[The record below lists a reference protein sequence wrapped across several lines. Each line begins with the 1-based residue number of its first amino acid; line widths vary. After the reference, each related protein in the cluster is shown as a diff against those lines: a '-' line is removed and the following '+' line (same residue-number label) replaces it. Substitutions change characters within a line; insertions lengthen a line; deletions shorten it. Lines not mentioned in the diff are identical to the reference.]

1 MGFSRYIVNW
11 CLSSSGQKFDDW
23 CLKSRVQALCVLG
36 GLWPAA
42 ESRQCGAASVTWLN
56 SEHFARCVLVTAGF
70 TTIAGQSLAN
80 ELVPLLEPERR
91 AVRNALLSHDL
102 PRVIET
108 MRAAL
113 RRLDERIG
121 EAICSSR
128 MQPAC
133 AKVCSWCCHGVKVNV
148 SPLEAIVIAHALVQA
163 ASVLRE
169 RVLESAT
176 RRRPMNTDALFE
188 AGDPCPFLGAQG
200 ECAIYSVR
208 PSACRRHCCMDATE
222 CESAVSNPKLKLAV
236 TQHAAANLA
245 GAINAM
251 AWAAAT
257 DDAKLDYRSFELA
270 TAVATALRPGVAER
284 WLHGD
289 CVFDVALREVDREDR
304 AIRDAEL

>member
-1 MGFSRYIVNW
+1 MFGVF
-11 CLSSSGQKFDDW
+11 GQRFDNR
-23 CLKSRVQALCVLG
+23 CMKSRVQGHCVMG
-36 GLWPAA
+36 GLWPVP
-42 ESRQCGAASVTWLN
+42 ESQQCGTASVTWL
-56 SEHFARCVLVTAGF
+56 SRERFARCVPVTAGF

-80 ELVPLLEPERR
+80 ELVPLLEPERS

-121 EAICSSR
+121 KAICSSR

-133 AKVCSWCCHGVKVNV
+133 AKGCSWCCHGVKVSI
-148 SPLEAIVIAHALVQA
+148 SPLEAIVIAHALVQDA
-163 ASVLRE
+163 IALRE

-176 RRRPMNTDALFE
+176 RRRHMNTDALYE

-200 ECAIYSVR
+200 ECSIYPFR
-208 PSACRRHCCMDATE
+208 PSACRRHCCMDAAE
-222 CESAVSNPKLKLAV
+222 CESAVSNPTLKLAV
-236 TQHAAANLA
+236 TQHAQANIA
-245 GAINAM
+245 GTINAM
-251 AWAAAT
+251 AWAAAI
-257 DDAKLDYRSFELA
+257 DDANLDYRSFELA

-289 CVFDVALREVDREDR
+289 CVFDVALRDVDLEDK